1 MTRTGIHHVLKRA
14 LLPLL
19 IIALCAAGTPA
30 VQKGTHITRRV
41 KFARGQ
47 NSTVIKGQATW
58 GASYIYLLHAR
69 AGQTLTVS
77 IAGVP
82 VFRVVPP
89 GARNYEA
96 LEGADNVK
104 EWSGRLPRTGTY
116 QINVGHADDAYAD
129 APYELK
135 ISVQ

>member
-1 MTRTGIHHVLKRA
+1 MTRTKIHHLLNGA

-19 IIALCAAGTPA
+19 IIALFAGGVPA
-30 VQKGTHITRRV
+30 QKGTHITRRV

-47 NSTVIKGQATW
+47 NSTTIKGSATW
-58 GASYIYLLHAR
+58 GTSYIYLLHAR

-77 IAGVP
+77 VEGVP
-82 VFRVVPP
+82 VFRIVPP

>member
-1 MTRTGIHHVLKRA
+1 MSETRIHYLLKRA

-19 IIALCAAGTPA
+19 IIALCAVVVPA
-30 VQKGTHITRRV
+30 QKGTHITRRV

-47 NSTVIKGQATW
+47 SSTTIKGRANW
-58 GASYIYLLHAR
+58 GASYIYLLQAR
-69 AGQTLTVS
+69 AGQTLTVN
-77 IAGVP
+77 IEGVP
-82 VFRVVPP
+82 VFRIVPP

-96 LEGADNVK
+96 LAGADNVK

-116 QINVGHADDAYAD
+116 QINVGHANDAYSE